1 MPYGALQAH
10 PYNKKDALFWG
21 ANAQKVVVLREF
33 FMNALAA
40 LSRFCNKTFALW
52 VLVFAAVA
60 YFWPETYKPLAGWI
74 SPLLG
79 LVMFG
84 MGLTLSV
91 NDFKMVLTKP
101 TDVLIGILSQFII
114 MPVLAYIL
122 CIILQLP
129 AEVAVGVI
137 LVGCCP
143 GGTSSNVMTFLARGD
158 TALSVTITSCTTLLA
173 PIVTPFLIWV
183 FAHQWIE
190 INPLAMFWSICQ
202 IVLLPIALGIAIH
215 TILGH
220 KRVEVAA
227 TALPLVS
234 VVAIVL
240 IVMAVVAVS
249 QPNIAKTGPLVLA
262 VVILHNGL
270 GYLVGYGAAKLFK
283 MNLAKRKCLAIEVGM
298 QNSGLGVA
306 LATAHFATMPLAAL
320 PSAIFSFW
328 HNISGP
334 IVATIFLRMTE
345 DKKETAKQAEAVKT
359 SVA

>member
-1 MPYGALQAH
+1 M
-10 PYNKKDALFWG
+10 K
-21 ANAQKVVVLREF
+21 
-33 FMNALAA
+33 ALAA
-40 LSRFCNKTFALW
+40 LSQFVNKTFALW
-52 VLVFAAVA
+52 VLVFATIA
-60 YFWPETYKPLAGWI
+60 YAAPDPFKPLAGWI

-91 NDFKMVLTKP
+91 NDFKLVLSKP
-101 TDVLIGILSQFII
+101 MDVLIGILAQFII
-114 MPVLAYIL
+114 MPTLAYLL
-122 CIILQLP
+122 CIVLQLP
-129 AEVAVGVI
+129 AEIAVGVI

-173 PIVTPFLIWV
+173 PIVTPALIWL

-190 INPLAMFWSICQ
+190 IDPLGMFWSICQ
-202 IVLLPIALGIAIH
+202 IVLIPIAIGVAIH
-215 TILGH
+215 TILGQE
-220 KRVEVAA
+220 RVAVAA
-227 TALPLVS
+227 TCLPLIS
-234 VVAIVL
+234 VVSIVL

-249 QPNIAKTGPLVLA
+249 QPNIAKSGPLVFA
-262 VVILHNGL
+262 VVVLHNGL
-270 GYLVGYGAAKLFK
+270 GYVVGYLAAKLFK

-306 LATAHFATMPLAAL
+306 LATVHFATMPLAAL

-334 IVATIFLRMTE
+334 IVATIFHRWTE
-345 DKKETAKQAEAVKT
+345 ENTK
-359 SVA
+359 S

>member
-1 MPYGALQAH
+1 M
-10 PYNKKDALFWG
+10 K
-21 ANAQKVVVLREF
+21 
-33 FMNALAA
+33 ALAA
-40 LSRFCNKTFALW
+40 LSQFVNKTFALW
-52 VLVFAAVA
+52 VLVFAAIA
-60 YFWPETYKPLAGWI
+60 YAAPDPFKPLAGWI

-91 NDFKMVLTKP
+91 NDFKLVLSKP
-101 TDVLIGILSQFII
+101 VDVLIGILAQFII
-114 MPVLAYIL
+114 MPTLAYLL
-122 CIILQLP
+122 CIVLQLP
-129 AEVAVGVI
+129 AEIAVGVI

-173 PIVTPFLIWV
+173 PIVTPALIWL

-190 INPLAMFWSICQ
+190 IDPLGMFWSICQ
-202 IVLLPIALGIAIH
+202 IVLIPIAIGVAIH
-215 TILGH
+215 TILGED
-220 KRVEVAA
+220 RVAVAA
-227 TALPLVS
+227 TCLPLIS
-234 VVAIVL
+234 VVS
-240 IVMAVVAVS
+240 VVAVS
-249 QPNIAKTGPLVLA
+249 QPNIAKSGPLVFA
-262 VVILHNGL
+262 VVVLHNGL
-270 GYLVGYGAAKLFK
+270 GYVVGYLAAKLFK

-334 IVATIFLRMTE
+334 IVATIFHRWTE
-345 DKKETAKQAEAVKT
+345 ENTK
-359 SVA
+359 S

>member
-1 MPYGALQAH
+1 M
-10 PYNKKDALFWG
+10 K
-21 ANAQKVVVLREF
+21 
-33 FMNALAA
+33 ALAA
-40 LSRFCNKTFALW
+40 LSQFVNKTFALW
-52 VLVFAAVA
+52 GLVFAAIA
-60 YFWPETYKPLAGWI
+60 YAAPDPFKPLAGWI

-91 NDFKMVLTKP
+91 NDFKLVLSKP
-101 TDVLIGILSQFII
+101 VDVLIGILAQII
-114 MPVLAYIL
+114 MPTLAYLL
-122 CIILQLP
+122 CIVLQLP
-129 AEVAVGVI
+129 AEIAVGVI

-173 PIVTPFLIWV
+173 PIVTPALIWL

-190 INPLAMFWSICQ
+190 IDPLGMFWSICQ
-202 IVLLPIALGIAIH
+202 IVLIPIAIGVAIH
-215 TILGH
+215 TILGQD
-220 KRVEVAA
+220 RVAVAA
-227 TALPLVS
+227 TCLPLIS
-234 VVAIVL
+234 VVSIVL

-249 QPNIAKTGPLVLA
+249 QSNIAKSGPLVFA
-262 VVILHNGL
+262 VVVLHNGL
-270 GYLVGYGAAKLFK
+270 GYVVGYLAAKLFK

-306 LATAHFATMPLAAL
+306 LATVHFATMPLAAL

-334 IVATIFLRMTE
+334 IVATIFHRWTE
-345 DKKETAKQAEAVKT
+345 ENTK
-359 SVA
+359 S

>member
-1 MPYGALQAH
+1 
-10 PYNKKDALFWG
+10 
-21 ANAQKVVVLREF
+21 
-33 FMNALAA
+33 MNALAA

-52 VLVFAAVA
+52 VLVFAGVA
-60 YFWPETYKPLAGWI
+60 YVSPETFKPLAGWI

-91 NDFKMVLTKP
+91 NDFKLVFSKP
-101 TDVLIGILSQFII
+101 RDVFIGIVSQFVI
-114 MPVLAYIL
+114 MPVLAYLL
-122 CIILQLP
+122 CILLQLP

-173 PIVTPFLIWV
+173 PLVTPALIWL
-183 FAHQWIE
+183 FAHQWIN
-190 INPLAMFWSICQ
+190 IDPVGMFWSICQ
-202 IVLLPIALGIAIH
+202 IVLLPIAVGVAIH
-215 TILGH
+215 SLVGEERI
-220 KRVEVAA
+220 KVAA
-227 TALPLVS
+227 TCLPLLS
-234 VVAIVL
+234 VVSIVL

-249 QPNIAKTGPLVLA
+249 QANIAKTGPLVFA
-262 VVILHNGL
+262 VVVLHNGL
-270 GYLVGYGAAKLFK
+270 GYLVGYFAAKLFK
-283 MNLAKRKCLAIEVGM
+283 MNLAKQKCLAIEVGM

-334 IVATIFLRMTE
+334 IVATIFHRMD
-345 DKKETAKQAEAVKT
+345 DKNESK
-359 SVA
+359 